1 MTTDLADQ
9 ANALLMQRDQLNRA
23 EGILGTANAAL
34 DGMES
39 RLRNNQDDLDALCV
53 LAEEMLE
60 GGFIAPGGGAEAG
73 ELALVVEEMEVEA
86 RSAPV
91 PSLDLIDIEA
101 GDNWASYFAKVQGY
115 ADRTGLTLSEDPFAN
130 LLSPTQRIAL
140 EKRIRDEFSLKN
152 ANCDKFDYMIA
163 GTCGFVGGLIDVFFV
178 GLPGQGTL
186 TKFTDDVTD
195 NFVQHFARLCGWR
208 GPNKDSNPTAS
219 AIGFLENGGKTR
231 DGKKFS
237 GFKVN
242 YDQPHSCAVDGRVKN
257 MSTSNHH
264 IKSLAHS
271 PDLVGL
277 FFSILDQFT
286 NTAHFVDGGK
296 VISINTSG
304 SGFELKGSTFVSKI
318 FAGFVNWLGHLVS
331 DIAGSSG
338 TRRKEEEGEKR
349 RGSGIPIP
357 FFSLLQFINVGEF
370 GQHKQ
375 TFAKVAVQ
383 VFEKGYDFRHG
394 MALAI
399 PVLATELLI
408 RVMWTFKQR
417 FHHDRPWTECVPSA
431 ASPELRR
438 MFLVGHGTLCI
449 VDGADAAFRSGGD
462 MIQFM
467 LRSNLIGWARFG
479 TLALKELRAWYR
491 AGSLDCQSASNFQP
505 ASASNFQP
513 RLRLQNPLSRE
524 STGGARARRGVP
536 SWLTQ
541 R

>member
-9 ANALLMQRDQLNRA
+9 GNALLMQRDQLNKA
-23 EGILGTANAAL
+23 EGVLGAANAAL
-34 DGMES
+34 DGIAS
-39 RLRNNQDDLDALCV
+39 RLRNNQDDLDALFA
-53 LAEEMLE
+53 LAEELME
-60 GGFIAPGGGAEAG
+60 GGFIAPEGVVEEG
-73 ELALVVEEMEVEA
+73 ELALVVEDVEVEFC
-86 RSAPV
+86 SAPV
-91 PSLDLIDIEA
+91 PSLDFIDIEV
-101 GDNWASYFAKVQGY
+101 GDDWASYFAKVQGY
-115 ADRTGLTLSEDPFAN
+115 VDRNGLTLSEDPFAS

-140 EKRIRDEFSLKN
+140 GKRIKDEFSLKN

-163 GTCGFVGGLIDVFFV
+163 STCGFVGGLIDVFFV
-178 GLPGQGTL
+178 GLPGQGAL

-195 NFVQHFARLCGWR
+195 GFVQKFAWVCGWK
-208 GPNKDSNPTAS
+208 GPREGKDPMAS
-219 AIGFLENGGKTR
+219 AIAFLERN
-231 DGKKFS
+231 
-237 GFKVN
+237 FKVN
-242 YDQPHSCAVDGRVKN
+242 YDHRHGGDVGGLFD
-257 MSTSNHH
+257 MSTKNHH

-296 VISINTSG
+296 IISVDTSG
-304 SGFELKGSTFVSKI
+304 SGFELKGSDFVSKV

-331 DIAGSSG
+331 DVAGSSG
-338 TRRKEEEGEKR
+338 AQG

-399 PVLATELLI
+399 PVLVTELLI

-431 ASPELRR
+431 ANPELRR
-438 MFLVGHGTLCI
+438 MLLVGHGTLCI
-449 VDGADAAFRSGGD
+449 VDGADAAIRSGGD

-479 TLALKELRAWYR
+479 TLALKELRAWYK
-491 AGSLDCQSASNFQP
+491 AGSLDVEAVD
-505 ASASNFQP
+505 AYLDVEYE
-513 RLRLQNPLSRE
+513 RLLEPQFMMHHGR
-524 STGGARARRGVP
+524 
-536 SWLTQ
+536 
-541 R
+541 